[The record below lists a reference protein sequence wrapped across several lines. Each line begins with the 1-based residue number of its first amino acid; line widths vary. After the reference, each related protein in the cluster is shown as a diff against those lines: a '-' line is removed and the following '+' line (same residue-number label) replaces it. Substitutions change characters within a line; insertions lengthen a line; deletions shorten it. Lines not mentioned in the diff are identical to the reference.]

1 MYFKII
7 YNALVIDILDSVQY
21 VRWLKRGKKFVKTD
35 MTSAHGILASDG
47 INVYHLDGM
56 PEFDGMGNYK
66 TVQMIEI
73 DEEKYHRL
81 KSQMTLGD
89 VVYVDETAFSTEEK
103 LKLEI
108 ASLKKQL
115 AAVSNQGHKA
125 TDDLESLRLENQ
137 TLSKQLADVS
147 ELSNKASLEL
157 ESVRAANQELLN
169 QIAVVKAE
177 NTELANQLSA
187 AKILLGVD

>member
-21 VRWLKRGKKFVKTD
+21 VRWLKRGKKFVKTE
-35 MTSAHGILASDG
+35 MTSANGILASDG
-47 INVYHLDGM
+47 INIYHVEGM

-89 VVYVDETAFSTEEK
+89 VVYVDEAAFSAEEK

-125 TDDLESLRLENQ
+125 IDDLDVLKQENQ
-137 TLSKQLADVS
+137 TLSKQFADVS
-147 ELSNKASLEL
+147 EQSNKASLEL
-157 ESVRAANQELLN
+157 ETVRAENKALLK
-169 QIAVVKAE
+169 QLDDVKAE
-177 NTELANQLSA
+177 NAELAHQLSA

>member
-21 VRWLKRGKKFVKTD
+21 VRWLKRGKKFVKTE
-35 MTSAHGILASDG
+35 MTSANGILASDG
-47 INVYHLDGM
+47 INIYHVEGM

-66 TVQMIEI
+66 TVHMLQIEK
-73 DEEKYHRL
+73 EEYDRL
-81 KSQMTLGD
+81 KSQMIDGD
-89 VVYVDETAFSTEEK
+89 VIYVDESVFSTEEK

-108 ASLKKQL
+108 SNLKKQL

-125 TDDLESLRLENQ
+125 TNDLAKTTDDL
-137 TLSKQLADVS
+137 
-147 ELSNKASLEL
+147 
-157 ESVRAANQELLN
+157 AAVKIENQELLK
-169 QIAVVKAE
+169 QLEDVKAE
-177 NTELANQLSA
+177 NVELADQLLA

>member
-89 VVYVDETAFSTEEK
+89 VIYVDEAAFSAEEK

-137 TLSKQLADVS
+137 TLSKQFADVS

-157 ESVRAANQELLN
+157 ESVRAENQELLN

-177 NTELANQLSA
+177 NVELANQLSA